1 MSVRMRAALF
11 NVGLTAAVIAVL
23 VAANVFASKSPLSWD
38 LTRAGNNTLAP
49 QSVLA
54 AKHLRKDLEVIGLFD
69 PKNPQ
74 GQTDAE
80 ALIGLYA
87 AESPHV
93 KYRSEDPAK
102 DPTDV
107 KKYGVTQTNTVV
119 LDYGG
124 KTELLLQGSQSE
136 QDFTSALL
144 KLESD
149 RTPMVCWAT
158 GDGERELTDT
168 NQSTGYSAVATL
180 LSNNNFAHQD
190 VLLAGLT
197 AIPATCDE
205 LVILDATKAIPPA
218 AVSAVDTYLAG
229 GGRLLIAAEPWPQ
242 DPTATASM
250 SAILKP
256 YGVAF
261 SGALVVETDAS
272 RRVAQDPTIPAVV
285 NYGGSPIT
293 NEVQGVVSFYPQTTT
308 ITGSPATGVQA
319 VQIATTTSGAY
330 AIPKIRQDVTHKQAG
345 DLPGPFTLMETLE
358 QKTGTGMTRIVAV
371 GTEAFAQNGTLPPNN
386 NDANLELILFSLQ
399 WLAGQDEL
407 IALPPKPDRAL
418 PLTLTQDQQ
427 STLIFIT
434 AVLMP
439 GLMVIGGV
447 AVWWRRRV
455 FAD

>member
-1 MSVRMRAALF
+1 MRVRMRAALF
-11 NVGLTAAVIAVL
+11 NLGLAAAVVAVL
-23 VAANVFASKSPLSWD
+23 VAVNVFASKSPQAWD

-54 AKHLRKDLEVIGLFD
+54 AKHLTKDLIVIGLFV
-69 PKNPQ
+69 PGAGN

-93 KYRSEDPAK
+93 KYHSTDPTK
-102 DPTDV
+102 DPTEV

-144 KLESD
+144 KLESV
-149 RTPMVCWAT
+149 RTPVVCWAT
-158 GDGERELTDT
+158 GDGERQLTDA

-190 VLLAGLT
+190 VLLAGVT
-197 AIPATCDE
+197 AIPAACDE
-205 LVILDATKAIPPA
+205 LVILDATKAIPDA
-218 AVSAVDTYLAG
+218 AVMAVDAYLAG
-229 GGRLLIAAEPWPQ
+229 GGRLLIAAEPWAK
-242 DPTATASM
+242 DPTSTASM

-256 YGVAF
+256 YGFGF
-261 SGALVVETDAS
+261 SGALVVETDPS
-272 RRVAQDPTIPAVV
+272 RYVTQNPTIPAVV
-285 NYGGSPIT
+285 NYGRSPIT
-293 NEVQGVVSFYPQTTT
+293 AEIQGIVSFYPQTTSV
-308 ITGSPATGVQA
+308 TGSPAAGEKA
-319 VQIATTTSGAY
+319 VAISTTTGGAY
-330 AIPKIRQDVTHKQAG
+330 AIPRIRQDVAHKQAG
-345 DLPGPFTLMETLE
+345 DLPGPFTLMETIE
-358 QKTGTGMTRIVAV
+358 QPAGAGTTRIVAI

-386 NDANLELILFSLQ
+386 NDANLEMILFSLQ
-399 WLAGQDEL
+399 WLAGQDSL

-418 PLTLTQDQQ
+418 PLALSQDQQ

-439 GLMVIGGV
+439 GIMVVGGV